1 MFIGALKSL
10 KNPLVAIPVALAG
23 IALMKR
29 LATADDLISAPTKK
43 PGYGDRTLFGPEGA
57 IALNNKDTIIA
68 GTNLFPRGNDVV
80 STPAGTM
87 SVNTNA
93 KTDMLL
99 ETLVRQNAR
108 KPQISPVGLYE
119 VQ

>member
-1 MFIGALKSL
+1 M
-10 KNPLVAIPVALAG
+10 N
-23 IALMKR
+23 
-29 LATADDLISAPTKK
+29 
-43 PGYGDRTLFGPEGA
+43 
-57 IALNNKDTIIA
+57 
-68 GTNLFPRGNDVV
+68 
-80 STPAGTM
+80 
-87 SVNTNA
+87 VNTNA